1 MGTLCNDAS
10 IEMNIYVCKDIHA
23 EFTVD
28 NCLKYWYVFGFGLE
42 WRDLNNAY
50 FMMLFFFI
58 SGIFTPSSLDRKG
71 AYDFIRDRVKR
82 LGLPALVYYLLLGPL
97 LYYLSYQM
105 MGARISYGQGG
116 NWIHGGPP
124 WFVIIL
130 LCFNVMIG
138 ACLGAAESLAGGQSF
153 YFFPNGVGQLVGST
167 FFFTAGI
174 LAKRNNWLEEF
185 EQWSMTKIWFLRIL
199 SLCGIGMCFLS
210 NILQWLH
217 YQKLPGLQAGIVYGI
232 WKVAVSLTLIDLF
245 RRRFNEGGALT
256 KFASD
261 AAYTVYLIH
270 PYIVTLAVWSYP
282 VILKACGLTVEKAWT
297 EPPLNG
303 ITHEGVNMAFL
314 VESQSEVVLWL
325 GFFYIVIAANLVL
338 WPLAWLL
345 RQLPVLKDVIG

>member
-1 MGTLCNDAS
+1 MG
-10 IEMNIYVCKDIHA
+10 
-23 EFTVD
+23 
-28 NCLKYWYVFGFGLE
+28 
-42 WRDLNNAY
+42 
-50 FMMLFFFI
+50 I

-71 AYDFIRDRVKR
+71 AYDFMRDRVKR

-116 NWIHGGPP
+116 SWIHAGPP
-124 WFVIIL
+124 WFVIVL
-130 LCFNVMIG
+130 LCFNVIYAVSHDKAERLKVALPSPAALVMIG
-138 ACLGAAESLAGGQSF
+138 ACLGATQENAGGHSF
-153 YFFPNGVGQLVGST
+153 FIFMDGVGQLVGST

-174 LAKRNNWLEEF
+174 LAKRNKWLEEF